1 MDFSVFTNE
10 DKLQEI
16 EVKLK
21 SILPSLCISGIR
33 SSKREA
39 NWVSIVIKVGGNAD
53 IIATLM
59 DDGWSKERG
68 FNGLDGRYI
77 LLGKP
82 V

>member
-16 EVKLK
+16 EAKLK

-33 SSKREA
+33 SSKMEA
-39 NWVSIVIKVGGNAD
+39 NWVSIIIRVGGNKD

-59 DDGWSKERG
+59 ADGWSKERG
-68 FNGLDGRYI
+68 FNGLGGRFI
-77 LLGKP
+77 LLGKHI
-82 V
+82 